1 MELGV
6 GINMTKEGAIGRGL
20 NVVLYIPANLGQG
33 DRSGGGG
40 YMIFCR
46 SPQAHTSYLSLEWV
60 FH

>member
-33 DRSGGGG
+33 EGDTRYFAG
-40 YMIFCR
+40 
-46 SPQAHTSYLSLEWV
+46 AHK
-60 FH
+60 HRHAI